1 MDIYWKWVM
10 VIYSSDTQ
18 ALLIKKPE
26 DKEST
31 ELTVY
36 NIEVHNYEDIE
47 DEARD
52 QMDFKELWKDAVYN
66 NYTELS
72 FEDWCED
79 NESSEIENYI
89 GDHIELMWYEVASY
103 ECYRELRQW
112 SNHCD
117 DVYYEAQCEL
127 KEEKTFNSFSEL
139 ENYLYNYTDI
149 SDFDSRKDSE
159 LCLELAQYFNKDEY
173 VAIL

>member
-1 MDIYWKWVM
+1 M

-31 ELTVY
+31 ELKVY

-47 DEARD
+47 DEAKD
-52 QMDFKELWKDAVYN
+52 QVDFKELWKDAVYN
-66 NYTELS
+66 NYTEQS
-72 FEDWCED
+72 YDDWYDDNYSSEVSSYIED
-79 NESSEIENYI
+79 NV
-89 GDHIELMWYEVASY
+89 DFMWYRVASY
-103 ECYRELRQW
+103 DCYHELRYW
-112 SNHCD
+112 GNNCD

-139 ENYLYNYTDI
+139 ESYIYNYTDI
-149 SDFDSRKDSE
+149 SDYDSRKDSE
-159 LCLELAQYFNKDEY
+159 LWLELAQYFYKDEY

>member
-18 ALLIKKPE
+18 ALLIKRPE
-26 DKEST
+26 NKEST

-36 NIEVHNYEDIE
+36 NVVVHYYEDIE
-47 DEARD
+47 DVARD
-52 QMDFKELWKDAVYN
+52 LIDLKELWKDAVYN

-72 FEDWCED
+72 FDDWCED
-79 NESSEIENYI
+79 NESNEIEDYI
-89 GDHIELMWYEVASY
+89 VDNRELMWYEIANY
-103 ECYRELRQW
+103 DCYRELRYGD
-112 SNHCD
+112 NHCNEI
-117 DVYYEAQCEL
+117 YYEAQCEL

-139 ENYLYNYTDI
+139 ESYIYNYTDI
-149 SDFDSRKDSE
+149 SDFESRRDSE
-159 LCLELAQYFNKDEY
+159 LWLEIMQHFYKDEY